1 MIHYGTIYQYLLDK
15 TEIKYL
21 KKGCQNYNEPSEKLR
36 IVTDKH
42 KRAVSFSKVELIWLF
57 LLLMKG
63 VRFQI
68 KKTFSPQSKDM
79 P

>member
-42 KRAVSFSKVELIWLF
+42 KRAVSNSISE
-57 LLLMKG
+57 
-63 VRFQI
+63 
-68 KKTFSPQSKDM
+68 
-79 P
+79 